1 MRGVAVA
8 GGSRLRAGA
17 SVLTIVRGL
26 AASRRIDAAG
36 DVLHHAG
43 FDNVHSLEARSRGPR
58 PRCLRFAAFLPAL
71 AVVGPRKT
79 RFRVVANLCRAGLE
93 PAGSQMKF
101 QLCLH
106 GILLIQAF
114 PTQAGGVTAASPLR
128 CASARRPRETRREA
142 TAAGAPRAPPGRSPA
157 AVLAAAS
164 GAETHDA
171 VIEVRRHSGGA
182 ARPLRPRHSP
192 RQSPPSQPAEGSG
205 GCAFARPRDESR
217 SGASHLDQS
226 AAVSRDRLHP
236 QGRAV

>member
-26 AASRRIDAAG
+26 AASRRIDVAG
-36 DVLHHAG
+36 DVLHHAS

-114 PTQAGGVTAASPLR
+114 PTQAGGVTAAS
-128 CASARRPRETRREA
+128 
-142 TAAGAPRAPPGRSPA
+142 
-157 AVLAAAS
+157 VLAM
-164 GAETHDA
+164 
-171 VIEVRRHSGGA
+171 RLGA
-182 ARPLRPRHSP
+182 ATSGKRGVKPQRLARLVRHLG
-192 RQSPPSQPAEGSG
+192 R
-205 GCAFARPRDESR
+205 ARPRCRQEPAARKLTTPSSKRADTSSERRLPS
-217 SGASHLDQS
+217 SHSDAPVS
-226 AAVSRDRLHP
+226 ERRVSPTRAARAI
-236 QGRAV
+236 GRAPVVLARREPARAAA